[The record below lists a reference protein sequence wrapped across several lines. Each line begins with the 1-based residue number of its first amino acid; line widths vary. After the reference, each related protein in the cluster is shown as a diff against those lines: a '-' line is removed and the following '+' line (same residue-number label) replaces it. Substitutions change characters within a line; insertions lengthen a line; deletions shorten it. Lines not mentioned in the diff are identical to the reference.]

1 MKLRKILL
9 EITFDRALAVLG
21 LSKDDLTP
29 ETIKTAFR
37 KASIKAHPD
46 KGGSNEAM
54 RDVID
59 AKEFLEK
66 QSTSKNSLDTWKQS
80 NERDNKLAL
89 EVLEQLK
96 SKIDLGAFQTYFK
109 SIYGE
114 LFTSKIIRESPKAT
128 GSMYAQYISLAIE
141 FSNSSREILF
151 LIEFSCSLSEVTKTG
166 SLGSGSGN
174 VSYPLGVVAYGFFNN
189 KRLKLSQTNYTRT
202 QNHDILTH
210 PEIAF
215 PKPKLEKFKTT
226 SSAKV
231 FKKQDMTTYLSNK
244 LGLSWD
250 GQDARIK
257 LPENITLVFTRGTF
271 MKTPYW
277 SINLYQNHKGVAG
290 MSYVTLAETIETAQ
304 TIEEMLK
311 KVKSLPDGESIKR
324 YIIDR
329 TKELRNT
336 KV

>member
-66 QSTSKNSLDTWKQS
+66 QSFATSTAYDQKKY
-80 NERDNKLAL
+80 NEQEFKLAVS
-89 EVLEQLK
+89 VLEQLK
-96 SKIDLGAFQTYFK
+96 SKIDLGAFESYFK

-114 LFTSKIIRESPKAT
+114 PFTSKILRESPKAY
-128 GSMYAQYISLAIE
+128 SRYVEYISLAIE
-141 FSNSSREILF
+141 FSNDSREILF
-151 LIEFSCSLSEVTKTG
+151 LVEFSCLMSGVTKTG
-166 SLGSGSGN
+166 SLGSGVGN
-174 VSYPLGVVAYGFFNN
+174 ISYPLGVTAYGFFNN

-257 LPENITLVFTRGTF
+257 LLENITLVFARGTF